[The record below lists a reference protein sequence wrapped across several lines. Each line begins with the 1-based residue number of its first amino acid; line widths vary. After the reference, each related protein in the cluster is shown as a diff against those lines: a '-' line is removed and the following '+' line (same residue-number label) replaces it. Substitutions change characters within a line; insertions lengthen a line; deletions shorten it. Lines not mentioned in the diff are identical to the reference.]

1 MPHPKVIGY
10 LRVSPKIED
19 IDHRIEA
26 MKNITQKLLF
36 IEKGVR
42 GHVPLDERPQFQLA
56 ISQINTGD
64 TLLIWWMTDF
74 GLGFKLAYD
83 VITDLLSKG
92 ITVKTHHQNLCFK
105 PNDDQTDALLRLIK
119 GYEEIETFQ
128 RLMAAEL
135 GRRKLKDNKGEW
147 DDKFRG
153 RRANHELHKSIAK
166 LLLTDRTLQAI
177 ADETGSSISTVKRVK
192 SKLQRK
198 AEISSMEISH
208 RKRDRRHD
216 RHTHHIRQT
225 ELEQVTRKISALEAS
240 KKYKECK

>member
-1 MPHPKVIGY
+1 MPHPKVVGY

-26 MKNITQKLLF
+26 MKNITQESLF

-42 GHVPLDERPQFQLA
+42 GHIPLAERPQFQLA
-56 ISQINTGD
+56 ISQINAGD

-83 VITDLLSKG
+83 VITELLSKG

-119 GYEEIETFQ
+119 GYEELETFQ

-135 GRRKLKDNKGEW
+135 GRRKLKNNKGEW
-147 DDKFRG
+147 EDKFRG
-153 RRANHELHKSIAK
+153 RRANHELHKNIAK
-166 LLLTDRTLQAI
+166 LLLTDRTLQTI

-198 AEISSMEISH
+198 VEMSSMEITHHKSH
-208 RKRDRRHD
+208 KNDGRHG
-216 RHTHHIRQT
+216 RHAHHIRPT
-225 ELEQVTRKISALEAS
+225 ELAQGASTVVDPEAN
-240 KKYKECK
+240 KE